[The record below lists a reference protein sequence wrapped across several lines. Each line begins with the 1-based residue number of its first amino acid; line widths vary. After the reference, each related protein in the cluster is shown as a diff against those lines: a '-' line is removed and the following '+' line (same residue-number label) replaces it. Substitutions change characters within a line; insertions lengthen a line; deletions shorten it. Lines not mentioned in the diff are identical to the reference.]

1 MHIDHQLFHRWELAL
16 LAFLKPLGLWGIG
29 VLAAIDSS
37 SVAIP
42 MDLIIGGYVYSDP
55 KHFLW
60 YPILG
65 GVGSALGA
73 LVPFFVGRA
82 GGELV
87 LLSRMNREKFENM
100 QQRFE
105 RRRWTAVGIPAAM
118 PPPFPFKVFA
128 FGAGVFDTPILSF
141 LVAVA
146 VGRTLHY
153 TVTALLVYY
162 FGPHILNILVRGAQQ
177 HLPLVIALGTILC
190 LAFVGYVF
198 HRLRSRR
205 RRATL
210 PAA

>member
-1 MHIDHQLFHRWELAL
+1 MRIDHQLFHRWELAL

-37 SVAIP
+37 SIAIP
-42 MDLIIGGYVYSDP
+42 MDLIIGGYVYSDRS
-55 KHFLW
+55 HFLW

-65 GVGSALGA
+65 GIGSALGA
-73 LVPFFVGRA
+73 LVPFFIGRA

-87 LLSRMNREKFENM
+87 LLSRMNREKFEKM

-128 FGAGVFDTPILSF
+128 FGAGVFDTPVVPF
-141 LVAVA
+141 LLAVA

-153 TVTALLVYY
+153 TVTALLVYS
-162 FGPHILNILVRGAQQ
+162 FGPHILNVLVRGAQ
-177 HLPLVIALGTILC
+177 HHKPLVIVLGVVLC
-190 LAFVGYVF
+190 LAFLGYVF
-198 HRLRSRR
+198 HRLRRR
-205 RRATL
+205 RRA
-210 PAA
+210 AAAVN